1 MEHREPSALLRSTSS
16 EPDEMDTSLG
26 LTTGPQSAKSE
37 NVTRNISSTG
47 HPAINLPIDPG
58 LLDLLGIPGDEIGKL
73 FMCFLAQ
80 LAEERQQKAR
90 LNNANEAVS
99 SKFSQ
104 EFPALTPPE
113 ISSSSL
119 SSERIATPP
128 ETDPPSTNPEDNG
141 WCTVTKRRRKRLLT
155 SVEKE
160 ENKATAAPIENA
172 RDIRKTT
179 QTIVLK
185 PVCKEEAMAFRV
197 RDIVSAAEKAGVTK
211 DDDFKIQYQART
223 NTIALTTQDEK
234 TAEKLLQL
242 TEVQKGGDQYAIR
255 PYKAIGRDQ
264 IRGIIYLPGDNRD
277 ETPETLMQDMKCK
290 TSRIVNARL
299 IGKSKNVVLVTFE
312 SKKLPKTVIFSN
324 AILGVKEYL
333 PRPIVCF
340 KCHGLGHKTDVCPRK
355 VQRCGHC
362 GQLHDEEMENCHR
375 EPRCHN
381 CEGKHVATSN
391 ACPKRKIPEKRKP
404 SLKPPEAQPR
414 DSYAAAASA
423 STKEP
428 KPAGEISRTGLPA
441 WMPEWANPTPPQ
453 TPQTST
459 FNAEREVDKLQ
470 AEMKMGFKALFEV
483 IGELR
488 REIAEL
494 KHGK

>member
-1 MEHREPSALLRSTSS
+1 
-16 EPDEMDTSLG
+16 MDTSLG

-58 LLDLLGIPGDEIGKL
+58 LLDLLGIAGDEIGKL

-90 LNNANEAVS
+90 LNNANEA
-99 SKFSQ
+99 
-104 EFPALTPPE
+104 
-113 ISSSSL
+113 
-119 SSERIATPP
+119 
-128 ETDPPSTNPEDNG
+128 
-141 WCTVTKRRRKRLLT
+141 
-155 SVEKE
+155 
-160 ENKATAAPIENA
+160 
-172 RDIRKTT
+172 
-179 QTIVLK
+179 
-185 PVCKEEAMAFRV
+185 EEAMAFRV

-223 NTIALTTQDEK
+223 NTIALTAQDEK

-324 AILGVKEYL
+324 AILGMKENL

-340 KCHGLGHKTDVCPRK
+340 KCYGLGHKTDVCPRK
-355 VQRCGHC
+355 AQRCGHC

-470 AEMKMGFKALFEV
+470 AEMKMGFRALFEV

-494 KHGK
+494 KHGKHETVDPEEQAELARQARKVYLRGLLPPQEDKIPAGYSRWAAVRVRRIRTKTACTPAKLASFGLLEPEEAKCKTCTGNNMATL

>member
-1 MEHREPSALLRSTSS
+1 MEHREHSALLRSTSS

-47 HPAINLPIDPG
+47 HPAVNLPIDPG

-73 FMCFLAQ
+73 FMCILAQ
-80 LAEERQQKAR
+80 HAEERQQKAR
-90 LNNANEAVS
+90 LKNANEAVS

-119 SSERIATPP
+119 SSERIATPKK
-128 ETDPPSTNPEDNG
+128 TDPPSTNPEDNG

-160 ENKATAAPIENA
+160 ENKATATPIENA

-197 RDIVSAAEKAGVTK
+197 RDI
-211 DDDFKIQYQART
+211 
-223 NTIALTTQDEK
+223 

-242 TEVQKGGDQYAIR
+242 TEVQKGVDQYAIR
-255 PYKAIGRDQ
+255 PYKAIERDQ

-277 ETPETLMQDMKCK
+277 KTPETLMQDMKCK

-362 GQLHDEEMENCHR
+362 GQLHDEDMENCHR

-441 WMPEWANPTPPQ
+441 WMPERANPTPPQ

-483 IGELR
+483 IRELR
-488 REIAEL
+488 RESAEL

>member
-1 MEHREPSALLRSTSS
+1 MPPNQSFTIEEGSMEHREPSALLRSTSS

-90 LNNANEAVS
+90 LNTANEAVS
-99 SKFSQ
+99 SKCSQ

-185 PVCKEEAMAFRV
+185 PVCKEEAMPLGF
-197 RDIVSAAEKAGVTK
+197 G
-211 DDDFKIQYQART
+211 
-223 NTIALTTQDEK
+223 
-234 TAEKLLQL
+234 
-242 TEVQKGGDQYAIR
+242 
-255 PYKAIGRDQ
+255 
-264 IRGIIYLPGDNRD
+264 
-277 ETPETLMQDMKCK
+277 TL
-290 TSRIVNARL
+290 
-299 IGKSKNVVLVTFE
+299 
-312 SKKLPKTVIFSN
+312 
-324 AILGVKEYL
+324 
-333 PRPIVCF
+333 
-340 KCHGLGHKTDVCPRK
+340 
-355 VQRCGHC
+355 
-362 GQLHDEEMENCHR
+362 
-375 EPRCHN
+375 
-381 CEGKHVATSN
+381 
-391 ACPKRKIPEKRKP
+391 
-404 SLKPPEAQPR
+404 
-414 DSYAAAASA
+414 
-423 STKEP
+423 
-428 KPAGEISRTGLPA
+428 
-441 WMPEWANPTPPQ
+441 
-453 TPQTST
+453 
-459 FNAEREVDKLQ
+459 
-470 AEMKMGFKALFEV
+470 
-483 IGELR
+483 
-488 REIAEL
+488 
-494 KHGK
+494 

>member
-1 MEHREPSALLRSTSS
+1 
-16 EPDEMDTSLG
+16 MDTSLG

-37 NVTRNISSTG
+37 NVTRHISSTG
-47 HPAINLPIDPG
+47 HTAINLPIDPG

-90 LNNANEAVS
+90 LNNANEA
-99 SKFSQ
+99 
-104 EFPALTPPE
+104 
-113 ISSSSL
+113 
-119 SSERIATPP
+119 
-128 ETDPPSTNPEDNG
+128 
-141 WCTVTKRRRKRLLT
+141 
-155 SVEKE
+155 
-160 ENKATAAPIENA
+160 
-172 RDIRKTT
+172 
-179 QTIVLK
+179 
-185 PVCKEEAMAFRV
+185 EEAMAFRV

-333 PRPIVCF
+333 PRPMCALNAT
-340 KCHGLGHKTDVCPRK
+340 GLAIRPMFASGRCKGATTAGSCTMRK
-355 VQRCGHC
+355 WRTVTRNP
-362 GQLHDEEMENCHR
+362 D
-375 EPRCHN
+375 
-381 CEGKHVATSN
+381 ATT
-391 ACPKRKIPEKRKP
+391 
-404 SLKPPEAQPR
+404 PPESQPR